1 MKKTKAIEDAPEIKR
16 RLKDA
21 EKDYLKILE
30 EILPFVKV
38 RKAKRRPTYDQ
49 WTSSRVDGA

>member
-1 MKKTKAIEDAPEIKR
+1 MKKIKAIEVAPEMKR

-30 EILPFVKV
+30 EILPFVKK
-38 RKAKRRPTYDQ
+38 RKLKRPSTNGK
-49 WTSSRVDGA
+49 WVSSRVDGA